1 MFNDDANYPL
11 ATASGSVPAVP
22 YLRRRLLV
30 RKDVARVFRTG
41 WIDRHVAL
49 VYVLNDPVFV
59 DHKRRAIAIAALFIE
74 DAIVLHHTSLL
85 KITQK
90 REGKAQLFG
99 KFAVSIRAVNADAE
113 NLGVRR
119 IEFGDISLIRL
130 HFLRSTTGKCKN
142 VKGEDDVLLAFEV
155 AELVTNASAVRAYD
169 STRQSEVR
177 RCLANFQI
185 GVRRSGRRCPGRCRC
200 WSWLLRNSD

>member
-1 MFNDDANYPL
+1 MTTRITRLLPRLVGVRYRRFR
-11 ATASGSVPAVP
+11 T
-22 YLRRRLLV
+22 LRRRLLV
-30 RKDVARVFRTG
+30 GKDVARVFRTG

-49 VYVLNDPVFV
+49 VDVLNDPVLV

-130 HFLRSTTGKCKN
+130 HFLRSTTGEGKN
-142 VKGEDDVLLAFEV
+142 VKGEHDVLLAFEV
-155 AELVTNASAVRAYD
+155 TELVANASAVRPYD
-169 STRQSEVR
+169 RARQSEVR
-177 RCLANFQI
+177 RRLAHFQI
-185 GVRRSGRRCPGRCRC
+185 GVGRSRRRFGGRRR
-200 WSWLLRNSD
+200 WSW